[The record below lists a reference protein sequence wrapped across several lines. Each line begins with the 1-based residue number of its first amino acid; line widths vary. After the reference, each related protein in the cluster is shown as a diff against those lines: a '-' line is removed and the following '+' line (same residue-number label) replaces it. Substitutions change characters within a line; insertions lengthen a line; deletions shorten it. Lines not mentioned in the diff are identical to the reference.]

1 MFRTVK
7 DFQSHW
13 QYEVDITD
21 KMFRS
26 LTDESLDQRVT
37 PDGRTLGYLAW
48 HIVVTPGEMLAQVGL
63 TLDGPSH
70 ETPAPSTAAE
80 IVSAYEVAAKS
91 TATQVATNWDDDT
104 LLLSDEMYGETWLK
118 GQTLFYMT
126 LHQTHHRG
134 QMTVV
139 MRQAGL
145 TVPGAYGPAK
155 EEWAAMGVPAL
166 P

>member
-1 MFRTVK
+1 MFRTIK
-7 DFQSHW
+7 DFESHW
-13 QYEVDITD
+13 AYETD
-21 KMFRS
+21 VTSRTLDN
-26 LTDESLDQRVT
+26 LTDASLEQRVT

-48 HIVVTPGEMLAQVGL
+48 HIAVTPGEMLAKAGL

-70 ETPAPSTAAE
+70 EAPAPSTVAE
-80 IVSAYEVAAKS
+80 IVAAYDTAAKS
-91 TATQVATNWDDDT
+91 TANQVATNWDDNT
-104 LLLSDEMYGETWLK
+104 LLESDEMYGETWTR

-134 QMTVV
+134 QMTVL

-145 TVPGAYGPAK
+145 VLPGAYGPAK
-155 EEWAAMGVPAL
+155 EEWPAMGIPAL